1 MAAGGPG
8 GGASESATF
17 KNRRDAPPPEY
28 FSTLEVIL
36 NRLRDVTAQHIV
48 TLDPTGKGA
57 QMKRNLDHFNAA
69 IGLLGVSL
77 ALLAGAVRG
86 QEKNAGFSFDVYGD
100 SRSMMYLPYRQDQ
113 EAQARQLMLDIFEFV
128 LPEKVANE
136 VVQKYVKLIYDPTSK
151 ELVQVVMPFATAS
164 EVATLRLD
172 KGWVTEA
179 SVEDVKLLPGV
190 SRTMFRL
197 QGGDW
202 VTREVVKDIKS
213 GNAKFLVNTGDMVWW
228 GKQGGKPSDNPYWKL
243 VNEDVLKQLPP
254 PDKDMQDDGLDGR
267 VFPAVGN
274 HEVWGDTDVEGLLT
288 LFPYLKKM
296 GVSDKNFIYT
306 FDYQGVR
313 FIFLWTGGYDEKEPS
328 AWNATQPAYEAQ
340 MTQLRAWL
348 DEAKAKSIKK
358 VFISF
363 HAPAFASCGLGP
375 IPEAQ
380 NPHKTIAAYA
390 KDLDIVVFN
399 GHVHTTELYQV
410 DGVKYLL
417 LGGGGAEQDPILP
430 GRTHNKLPEGYPKDL
445 YWNGEDPKEDY
456 SYLHVDVTPGQPTK
470 FTLNRFRPWSAKPF
484 ATVELF
490 SSSK

>member
-1 MAAGGPG
+1 MKSLLDYLKVAACVVGIALAMLPG
-8 GGASESATF
+8 SVHAQKAS
-17 KNRRDAPPPEY
+17 AP
-28 FSTLEVIL
+28 
-36 NRLRDVTAQHIV
+36 
-48 TLDPTGKGA
+48 
-57 QMKRNLDHFNAA
+57 AA
-69 IGLLGVSL
+69 
-77 ALLAGAVRG
+77 
-86 QEKNAGFSFDVYGD
+86 FSFDVYGD
-100 SRSMMYLPYRQDQ
+100 SRSMMYLPFKANQ
-113 EAQARQLMLDIFEFV
+113 EAEARKLMTDIFKLAV
-128 LPEKVANE
+128 PPEAASA
-136 VVQKYVKLIYDPTSK
+136 VVEKAVKLTYDPNTK
-151 ELVQVVMPFATAS
+151 ELVQMVMPYMTAS
-164 EVATLRLD
+164 EVTTLKFD
-172 KGWVTEA
+172 QGWVTEA

-190 SRTMFRL
+190 SRTMYRVA
-197 QGGDW
+197 GGDW
-202 VTREVVKDIKS
+202 VAREVVKDIQT
-213 GNAKFLVNTGDMVWW
+213 GQAKFLLSTGDLVWW
-228 GKQGGKPSDNPYWKL
+228 GKQGDKPSESPYWRL

-254 PDKDMQDDGLDGR
+254 PDKEMKAAGLQGR

-288 LFPYLKKM
+288 LFPHLKKL
-296 GVSDKNFIYT
+296 GVSDKKFIYT
-306 FDYQGVR
+306 FDYEGVR
-313 FIFLWTGGYDEKEPS
+313 FIFLWTGGYDQNEPS
-328 AWNATQPAYEAQ
+328 AWNATQPVYEEQ
-340 MTQLRAWL
+340 MKQLRAWL
-348 DEAKAKSIKK
+348 DEAKTKSIKK

-430 GRTHNKLPEGYPKDL
+430 GRTHNKLPEGYPQDL

-456 SYLHVDVTPGQPTK
+456 SYLHVEVTPGKPTK

-490 SSSK
+490 K